1 MRGTKRRYE
10 EVQPQLQR
18 DIVNDYRRGV
28 RGHGYLTI
36 AKKHQL
42 PIETVRSVIARAER
56 AGGDPVAPRGHKKRK
71 LDSAEQA
78 RLYSSLDRNPFTT
91 NQQLRARV
99 GNKIAASTVRR
110 DLARAKPPFTAKVA
124 QDQEPEE
131 RTEDWKEGARKWLRG
146 VKTIAMRRRIYE
158 DEAPIYANEAPHKGR
173 SRKGKP
179 IIRARSR
186 YATKYTLHVYAKKD
200 RVCTGTCQTGTQTLR
215 RSSVSQWMQPHRWMR
230 AIHLSGTVWVVVDE
244 HYILFTSIIA
254 QLCERSSRNV
264 ACQSSSYL
272 QRASILIQSNCC
284 LTT

>member
-42 PIETVRSVIARAER
+42 PIQTVRSVIARAER

-99 GNKIAASTVRR
+99 GNKIAASTVSRY
-110 DLARAKPPFTAKVA
+110 LARAKPPFTAKVA

-131 RTEDWKEGARKWLRG
+131 LTEDWKEEARKWLRG
-146 VKTIAMRRRIYE
+146 VKTIAMRRRIYA
-158 DEAPIYANEAPHKGR
+158 DEAPH
-173 SRKGKP
+173 
-179 IIRARSR
+179 
-186 YATKYTLHVYAKKD
+186 
-200 RVCTGTCQTGTQTLR
+200 LR
-215 RSSVSQWMQPHRWMR
+215 
-230 AIHLSGTVWVVVDE
+230 E
-244 HYILFTSIIA
+244 
-254 QLCERSSRNV
+254 
-264 ACQSSSYL
+264 
-272 QRASILIQSNCC
+272 
-284 LTT
+284 